1 MELQQFPS
9 WWEKLLYCPR
19 YEVKGSQ
26 IVRRRQ
32 RSRDQ
37 GKGLFVRRSKFNF
50 ATANKMGRFR
60 IFFIFA
66 ITIRNES
73 LTATLFFWSKFT
85 CDNLPSWQEPRF
97 AVNLHPP
104 YWAGVVVEWP
114 ATMCRAPPSA
124 DFVTVTKPR
133 SAIPRPR
140 RFAFGEIV
148 LDMCITILYTWDCV
162 NDNVS

>member
-1 MELQQFPS
+1 MELQQFS
-9 WWEKLLYCPR
+9 TWWEKLLYCPR
-19 YEVKGSQ
+19 YEIKGHQ
-26 IVRRRQ
+26 TVRRRQ
-32 RSRDQ
+32 RSRTRETR
-37 GKGLFVRRSKFNF
+37 LFVRRSKFNF
-50 ATANKMGRFR
+50 TTANKLERFTK
-60 IFFIFA
+60 FLVP
-66 ITIRNES
+66 

-85 CDNLPSWQEPRF
+85 CDNMSYWQCPRF

-133 SAIPRPR
+133 SAILRPWC
-140 RFAFGEIV
+140 FAFGEIV

>member
-66 ITIRNES
+66 ITIRNEN

-85 CDNLPSWQEPRF
+85 CDNLPYWQCPCF
-97 AVNLHPP
+97 AVNLSPP
-104 YWAGVVVEWP
+104 IRVGEEV
-114 ATMCRAPPSA
+114 
-124 DFVTVTKPR
+124 DFSTTAALR
-133 SAIPRPR
+133 SA
-140 RFAFGEIV
+140 FGGKIV
-148 LDMCITILYTWDCV
+148 LDMGISFLYTWDKLIVGIGERCV
-162 NDNVS
+162 DWTFVNLKD